1 MKKVKTILMA
11 LAVGFMALPVH
22 ARVELPAELGD
33 TLDMSEA
40 SIGTIIGNLINV
52 VLGVLGFVLVI
63 LIIYSGILWM
73 TASGEDDKVKEA
85 KERLLNS
92 IIGLAIVLAAWA
104 ISNFVVDSLS
114 GAVDGGGTMYP

>member
-1 MKKVKTILMA
+1 MKKIKGILMA

-22 ARVELPAELGD
+22 AAVTLPTELGD
-33 TLDMSEA
+33 SLGMSDA
-40 SIGTIIGNLINV
+40 SIGTIIGNLINI

-63 LIIYSGILWM
+63 MIIYSGILWM
-73 TASGEDDKVKEA
+73 TSSGEDEKVKEA
-85 KERLLNS
+85 KARLLNS

-114 GAVDGGGTMYP
+114 GAVDGGGTIY